1 MPPRHH
7 RHLDAA
13 DMMLKVDWEKGCE
26 CTSILPG
33 TNFSYVMMMRGCM
46 HVNLSIKKVMSMQ
59 HVRMYLLIIIIK
71 NICQPLLLPHKILH
85 ATLCICFLH

>member
-1 MPPRHH
+1 
-7 RHLDAA
+7 
-13 DMMLKVDWEKGCE
+13 MMLKVDWEKGCE

-59 HVRMYLLIIIIK
+59 HVRMHLLIIIIK
-71 NICQPLLLPHKILH
+71 NICQPLLLPTQNIACYLMYLFL
-85 ATLCICFLH
+85 TLAI